1 MKWMF
6 LIGFVLS
13 LPVTLAE
20 FKNVQWHIL
29 PYDVIW
35 RMSYVVICTTFLT
48 YLLNMFALKHIP
60 PSTVGAFIYLQPIIA
75 IVYAVLTGND
85 SLDIVKIIAILLVFS
100 GVYFASSKIKKT

>member
-1 MKWMF
+1 
-6 LIGFVLS
+6 
-13 LPVTLAE
+13 
-20 FKNVQWHIL
+20 
-29 PYDVIW
+29 
-35 RMSYVVICTTFLT
+35 
-48 YLLNMFALKHIP
+48 MFALKHIP